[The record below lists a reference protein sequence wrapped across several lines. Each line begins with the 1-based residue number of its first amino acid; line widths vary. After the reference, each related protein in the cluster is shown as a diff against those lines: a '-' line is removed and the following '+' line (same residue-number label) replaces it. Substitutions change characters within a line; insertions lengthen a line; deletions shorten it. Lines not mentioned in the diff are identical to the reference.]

1 MLRTI
6 RAALDR
12 RRHKDSDWKALF
24 EPYAGDEVV
33 SLDCET
39 SGLDPKKDAIISVGA
54 VRVEGCRILTSD
66 ALDIKLA
73 PPEKMDPESVTV
85 HRLRKLDLEGGLP
98 VEDAMRQVLEFVR
111 NRPILG
117 YHVAF
122 DAAIINQHVQRLYGF
137 RLPNRRIELAEIYL
151 KRCGR
156 PGSGLEADLRL
167 ETIAGRLGMPVPK
180 GRHTALMDAVFT
192 AALYVRLL
200 HGERSR

>member
-1 MLRTI
+1 VF
-6 RAALDR
+6 RAFRAVLDR
-12 RRHKDSDWKALF
+12 RRHKDGDWKELF
-24 EPYAGDEVV
+24 EPYTGEEVV

-39 SGLDPKKDAIISVGA
+39 SGLDPRKDAIISVGA

-73 PPEKMDPESVTV
+73 PPETMNPESVTV
-85 HRLRKLDLEGGLP
+85 HRLRKLDLEGGLQ
-98 VEDAMRQVLEFVR
+98 VDEAMQRVLEFVR

-122 DAAIINQHVQRLYGF
+122 DAAMIDQHIRKLCGF
-137 RLPNRRIELAEIYL
+137 RLPNRRIELADVYL
-151 KRCGR
+151 KKCGR
-156 PGSGLEADLRL
+156 PDSGLEADLRL
-167 ETIAGRLGMPVPK
+167 ETIAARLGMPVPK

-200 HGERSR
+200 HGARSR

>member
-1 MLRTI
+1 MF
-6 RAALDR
+6 
-12 RRHKDSDWKALF
+12 K
-24 EPYAGDEVV
+24 PYTGDEVI

-39 SGLDPKKDAIISVGA
+39 SGLDPKNDAIISVGA
-54 VRVEGCRILTSD
+54 VRVQGCRILTSE
-66 ALDIKLA
+66 ALDIKLG
-73 PPEKMDPESVTV
+73 PPERLDPESVMV

-98 VEDAMRQVLEFVR
+98 VGEAMGQVLEFVG

-122 DAAIINQHVQRLYGF
+122 DTAIIDQHIWPLYGF
-137 RLPNRRIELAEIYL
+137 RLPNRRIELADLYL

-167 ETIAGRLGMPVPK
+167 ETIAGRLGMPVPR

-192 AALYVRLL
+192 AALYVRLI
-200 HGERSR
+200 HGQRSR

>member
-1 MLRTI
+1 VLRVL
-6 RAALDR
+6 RSALDR
-12 RRHKDSDWKALF
+12 RRHRDGDWKSLF
-24 EPYAGDEVV
+24 EPYTGNEVV

-54 VRVEGCRILTSD
+54 VRVDGCRILTSE

-73 PPEKMDPESVTV
+73 PPETLDPESVTV

-98 VEDAMRQVLEFVR
+98 VEAAMERVLEFVR

-122 DAAIINQHVQRLYGF
+122 DAAIIDQHVHRLYGF
-137 RLPNRRIELAEIYL
+137 RLPNRRIELAELYL

-156 PGSGLEADLRL
+156 PDSGLEADLRL
-167 ETIAGRLGMPVPK
+167 ETIAARLGLPVPK

-200 HGERSR
+200 HGQRSR